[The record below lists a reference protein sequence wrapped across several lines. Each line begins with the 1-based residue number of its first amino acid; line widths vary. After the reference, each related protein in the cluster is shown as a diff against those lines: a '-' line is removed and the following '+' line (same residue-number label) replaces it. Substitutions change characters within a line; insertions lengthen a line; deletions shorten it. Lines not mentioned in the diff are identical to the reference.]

1 MNFLPDEIEQYV
13 DSHTRQEP
21 EILKKLDRE
30 TYAKV
35 MMPRMLS
42 GHLQGRFLKMIC
54 SMVNPTQVLEVGTY
68 TGYSAL
74 CLAEGLSQRDPS
86 GKEGGMV
93 HTIDINEELHPM
105 VMRYIKEAGMENKI
119 KAYIGN
125 ALDIIPTL
133 NYTFDLVFIDADK
146 ENYSKYYELAINK
159 LRPGGFIVADNVLW
173 SGKVLASKDMQDD
186 ETRSLIAYNDM
197 VMKDPRVENVLVPIR
212 DGLMIAR
219 KIT

>member
-1 MNFLPDEIEQYV
+1 MDFLPENIEKYV
-13 DSHTRQEP
+13 DSHTREEP
-21 EILKKLDRE
+21 EILKKLGRE

-54 SMVNPTQVLEVGTY
+54 TMVNPLQVLEIGTF

-74 CLAEGLSQRDPS
+74 CLAEGV
-86 GKEGGMV
+86 KEGGMV
-93 HTIDINEELHPM
+93 HTIDINEELLPM

-119 KAYIGN
+119 KTYTGN

-146 ENYSKYYELAINK
+146 ENYVKYYELAIHK

-173 SGKVLASKDMQDD
+173 SGKVTEPAHKADE
-186 ETRSLIAYNDM
+186 ETRALMAYNDM
-197 VMKDPRVENVLVPIR
+197 ITRDHRVENVLVPIR
-212 DGLMIAR
+212 DGLMVAR

>member
-1 MNFLPDEIEQYV
+1 MDFLPENIEKYV
-13 DSHTRQEP
+13 DAHTRQEP

-54 SMVNPTQVLEVGTY
+54 SMVNPTQVLEVGTF

-74 CLAEGLSQRDPS
+74 CLAEAV
-86 GKEGGMV
+86 KEGGMV

-119 KAYIGN
+119 KTYVGN
-125 ALDIIPTL
+125 ALDIIPAI
-133 NYTFDLVFIDADK
+133 NHTFDLVFLDADK
-146 ENYSKYYELAINK
+146 ENYSKYYELAIHK
-159 LRPGGFIVADNVLW
+159 VRPGGFIVADNVLW
-173 SGKVLASKDMQDD
+173 SGKVTEPKVKADE
-186 ETRSLIAYNDM
+186 ETRSLMEYNKM

-219 KIT
+219 KLTL